1 MSDERLMLF
10 YDWCNKTVTDSSLSV
25 CINAE
30 TSDSVVIICV
40 NLNISVDE
48 HTELWFNWTTSP
60 SLKFISLWR
69 HLHELGHWCQRS
81 NLHVFIYRPL

>member
-25 CINAE
+25 CINTE

-40 NLNISVDE
+40 NLNISVD
-48 HTELWFNWTTSP
+48 
-60 SLKFISLWR
+60 
-69 HLHELGHWCQRS
+69 
-81 NLHVFIYRPL
+81 